1 MHPLRRLL
9 CTTALLAL
17 SGSAASL
24 AVAAPAAASAA
35 PRDGVEYQTLP
46 SAQPTDSGR
55 KIEVLEFFAYYCPHC
70 YAFEPQLAQW
80 VKKQGDN
87 IVFRRV
93 HVPRG
98 APVAPQQRL
107 FYTLEALDLLEQYH
121 AKAFAAMHVE
131 RLPLSQDEQVFDWA
145 SRAGID
151 RARFI
156 DAYRSFGVQARV
168 RRAQTMMEN
177 YRITHWP
184 MIAVDG
190 RFLTSPGMLQEA
202 THGEGDALHGTLQVM
217 DGLVAKAKA
226 DKK

>member
-1 MHPLRRLL
+1 MNPLRRLL
-9 CTTALLAL
+9 C
-17 SGSAASL
+17 SAALFAASVTTSGL
-24 AVAAPAAASAA
+24 VAASPTA
-35 PRDGVEYQTLP
+35 PREGVEYQALP
-46 SAQPTDSGR
+46 EAQQTDSGR

-70 YAFEPQLAQW
+70 YTFEPQLAEW

-98 APVAPQQRL
+98 PQVAAQQRL
-107 FYTLEALDLLEQYH
+107 FFTLESLGLLEQH
-121 AKAFAAMHVE
+121 HGKVFHAMHVD
-131 RLPLSQDEQVFDWA
+131 RLPLAQDEQVFDWA

-156 DAYRSFGVQARV
+156 DTYRSFGVQAKL
-168 RRAQTMMEN
+168 RRAQAMMEG

-190 RFLTSPGMLQEA
+190 RFLTSPGMLAESGQA
-202 THGEGDALHGTLQVM
+202 SGNDALLGTLQVM
-217 DGLVAKAKA
+217 DVLVARAKA
-226 DKK
+226 DRK